1 MSGKQDRAWSGLETD
16 AMREARCS
24 LLLPENGKY
33 QPKIKN
39 LPKQRVIVY
48 QDTAIKAAVG
58 LPGGKSF
65 YVNFQGCT
73 VLQLE
78 PSPKVKHKTMPVT
91 LTVGGRCNL
100 TKENYRDFGMMMRT
114 KEQAKTIDV
123 TANGSFDWPDVESFL
138 MCPVC
143 SKSAPIPHEDSHEPK
158 EYWLL
163 FYPLL
168 QINIEKGNK
177 MVIASRTI
185 CRLACFDCMGSMLE
199 DMKLT
204 VKQAPTEA
212 DGRRPSLTS
221 FALSAMEIL
230 EEAGTAAFLQDAPP
244 RPESSP
250 NVDDELDAWT
260 LYKLW
265 EHSGAWEALQ
275 NDYKT
280 VLSRSMQAT
289 SAITPVSAPETA
301 APANTK
307 GVSASK
313 AKERYGRKCGSSS
326 CNKVHGKKD
335 EETEEVVRLTVVCE
349 KCHSVYYCSKLCR
362 KAAAKDHKSSCAQRK
377 QEERERHDSRL
388 KKIQCDVC
396 KTVLPCTQMK
406 KCSRCR
412 ASTYC
417 SVDCQRRDWVHHK
430 TSCVGTVKS

>member
-1 MSGKQDRAWSGLETD
+1 MSGQQDRVWSGLETD
-16 AMREARCS
+16 AMKEARCS
-24 LLLPENGKY
+24 LLLPESGKY
-33 QPKIKN
+33 QPKITC
-39 LPKQRVIVY
+39 LHKQKAIVY
-48 QDTAIKAAVG
+48 QDAASKPAVG

-65 YVNFQGCT
+65 YVDFQGCT

-100 TKENYRDFGMMMRT
+100 TNENYRDFGMMMRT
-114 KEQAKTIDV
+114 KDQAETIDV
-123 TANGSFDWPDVESFL
+123 AANGSFDWPDVESFL
-138 MCPVC
+138 MCPMC
-143 SKSAPIPHEDSHEPK
+143 SKSAPIPQEDSQDLT

-185 CRLACFDCMGSMLE
+185 CRLACLDCTESLLAGMRLA
-199 DMKLT
+199 
-204 VKQAPTEA
+204 VKQAPTET

-221 FALSAMEIL
+221 FSLSAMEIL
-230 EEAGTAAFLQDAPP
+230 EEAGTAAFLQDSPP
-244 RPESSP
+244 RPESLP

-289 SAITPVSAPETA
+289 MTVNPSPTTESTA
-301 APANTK
+301 LPAEK
-307 GVSASK
+307 VASASK
-313 AKERYGRKCGSSS
+313 AKERYGRKCGSPS
-326 CNKVHGKKD
+326 CNKVHGKKG
-335 EETEEVVRLTVVCE
+335 EETDEVVRLTVVCE
-349 KCHSVYYCSKLCR
+349 QCHGVYYCSKTCR
-362 KAAAKDHKSSCAQRK
+362 KAAAAHHKGSCAQR
-377 QEERERHDSRL
+377 QVEERERHDSRL

-396 KTVLPCTQMK
+396 KKVLPCTQMK

-417 SVDCQRRDWVHHK
+417 SVDCQRQDWVHHK
-430 TSCVGTVKS
+430 TSCVGTVKP